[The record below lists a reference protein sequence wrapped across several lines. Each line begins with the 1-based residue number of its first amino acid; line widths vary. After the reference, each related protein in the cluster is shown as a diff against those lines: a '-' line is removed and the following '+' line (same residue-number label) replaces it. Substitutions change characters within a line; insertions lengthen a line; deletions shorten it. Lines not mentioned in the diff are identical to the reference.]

1 MGTKVVASAMARQHS
16 VTLTFSAVGKLLQ
29 SQRCQN
35 VKIAEPTKQL
45 TWAANRRMLA
55 EYPRWTCSPKHRQN
69 KDGRGRREGQEGRVC
84 FKSLITPPADNIQAL
99 GVATPL
105 LQERNA
111 FGLKKHKRLPL
122 HYSLERAE
130 KSLMGWS
137 RNRGEERKAFGE
149 SWADV
154 GSCGSFASAIWGK
167 AQTRVCMQNT
177 WGYLK
182 IESLIHW
189 VWVGDSALWTSFQV
203 LLMLFLLC
211 GPNLEQPSSNLLFW
225 ARPDWVT
232 VAFALYQGLLLIAD
246 SPS

>member
-69 KDGRGRREGQEGRVC
+69 KDGWGRREGQEGRVC

-105 LQERNA
+105 LREECIWAEETQKTASPLLPGEGRKVA
-111 FGLKKHKRLPL
+111 HGLKQKPGRGKKGLWGI
-122 HYSLERAE
+122 
-130 KSLMGWS
+130 MGW
-137 RNRGEERKAFGE
+137 RGVMRFFCLG
-149 SWADV
+149 DL
-154 GSCGSFASAIWGK
+154 GK
-167 AQTRVCMQNT
+167 
-177 WGYLK
+177 
-182 IESLIHW
+182 
-189 VWVGDSALWTSFQV
+189 
-203 LLMLFLLC
+203 
-211 GPNLEQPSSNLLFW
+211 SSN
-225 ARPDWVT
+225 
-232 VAFALYQGLLLIAD
+232 
-246 SPS
+246 